1 MIQKLL
7 LTALVGLAIA
17 APLDFAT
24 KARAAD
30 SPQPSTYEKVLLEKN
45 IQPDADGLNKYL
57 RALHPGEQQRKR
69 ATQLIQE
76 LGSVDSYAKREA
88 AMKELLVMPTLPT
101 EMLVKATEGGDPEV
115 RWRARQVLKIGKPES
130 TRALYAAFRVIEKK
144 KLSATVAAALDA
156 VPLCD
161 KRYMLTTA
169 QRALE
174 AAAAPENAAVL
185 RTGIES
191 ENGDL
196 RAVATAALGRALGK
210 KAARDFQQLLKD
222 SSGPVKLAAARAM
235 ADYGDRQSLR
245 SLVDLLDFDN
255 VDVRAGSIVT
265 LREFTGK
272 RFAYAAYDK
281 ADRRAAA
288 AKKWNEWIDG
298 DGKTA
303 KLSFPLKR
311 RITGGG
317 YLAGNTLLAYGYKNK
332 VVEFD
337 ASGKEVWSY
346 ANLQGAWSAEKLAN
360 GNVLIACNSQ
370 SRVIEVD
377 PNGKIV
383 WQHSV
388 PNALNAKGLDNGNF
402 LIAQHSNGQALEVTR
417 DKQIVWQ
424 YKTQGNCSDIHRLD
438 NGNTL
443 IASYSGPVVEV
454 TPDGKVVW
462 QYGERIQTYGIQPLP
477 DGSVLIAE
485 HPGRVFEVNRDK
497 QIVWEF
503 SEPNPV
509 DVFRLEN
516 GNTLI
521 TGRQR
526 FIEVTPD
533 KKIVWQQ
540 AGNQY
545 GSARR

>member
-360 GNVLIACNSQ
+360 GNVLIAQ
-370 SRVIEVD
+370 REGVKQVIEVN
-377 PNGKIV
+377 PNGKVV
-383 WQHSV
+383 WRY
-388 PNALNAKGLDNGNF
+388 AARGGCTD
-402 LIAQHSNGQALEVTR
+402 A
-417 DKQIVWQ
+417 
-424 YKTQGNCSDIHRLD
+424 HRLE

-443 IASYSGPVVEV
+443 IASYGVSIFEV
-454 TPDGKVVW
+454 TPAGKVVW
-462 QYGERIQTYGIQPLP
+462 EYPETQSRGCQPLP
-477 DGSVLIAE
+477 SGNVLIVSYNS
-485 HPGRVFEVNRDK
+485 GRVIEVTREK
-497 QIVWEF
+497 KIVWECQHA
-503 SEPNPV
+503 NPT
-509 DVFRLEN
+509 DVFRLPN

-521 TGRQR
+521 SGSSQ
-526 FIEVTPD
+526 FVEITPD
-533 KKIVWQQ
+533 KKIVWSK
-540 AGNQY
+540 AGCRH